1 MSTGTLTDTQRGLH
15 APVYFIVDR
24 SSSDL
29 ILTSPAQP
37 GIYYINLAALMDTV
51 GGEVKVS
58 EIDFDGGI
66 DFNGDTPAA
75 SPLLF
80 TGVTLPANSNVIRGI
95 DIVPTRVS
103 GWTAFTGLVGAT
115 PAQVYTDYRELHT
128 EGVAEVLGAGQFVF
142 MDSGA
147 SCKSLFAEQNIAEVD
162 AGATVLTAA
171 GAPAV
176 GIFAV
181 WNKTLLN
188 GETFNAGG
196 VAAVEFLSFQANVTD
211 VSAEDTSIWNVEVA
225 SGKIRSLMHLIGTG
239 NVFASNFFELSAEM
253 EPVIAPAGYTDPNGA
268 APEKALHIKIGA
280 TEYMIPLYQKTP

>member
-171 GAPAV
+171 GCRHFRCVEQDPVERGNLQCRRRGGCRVLELPGQRDGCERGRHFHLERRSRQRQDSLADAPDRYRQRV
-176 GIFAV
+176 RQQ
-181 WNKTLLN
+181 LLRA
-188 GETFNAGG
+188 FRR
-196 VAAVEFLSFQANVTD
+196 D
-211 VSAEDTSIWNVEVA
+211 
-225 SGKIRSLMHLIGTG
+225 
-239 NVFASNFFELSAEM
+239 
-253 EPVIAPAGYTDPNGA
+253 GA
-268 APEKALHIKIGA
+268 CHCSSRLH
-280 TEYMIPLYQKTP
+280 